1 MASGSKN
8 LVDGLKVASGSKN
21 PVDGLQVASGSKN
34 LDKILMGITFS
45 FFMGT

>member
-1 MASGSKN
+1 MASRSKN

>member
-8 LVDGLKVASGSKN
+8 PVDGLEVASGSKN
-21 PVDGLQVASGSKN
+21 PVDGLKVASGSKN

>member
-1 MASGSKN
+1 MASSSKN

-21 PVDGLQVASGSKN
+21 PVDGLKVASGSKN
-34 LDKILMGITFS
+34 LNKILMGITFS